1 MVTGTVRKRPAGQEN
16 KVCVQNVVCFFS
28 CKPFES
34 ITSPK
39 MCSSSNQEMP
49 TGEIEVLAEN
59 VEVFNVSQKPPFEL
73 KEFVKVS
80 ILK

>member
-16 KVCVQNVVCFFS
+16 KVCVQNVFFFS

-59 VEVFNVSQKPPFEL
+59 VEVFNVSQKLPFEI

-80 ILK
+80 VLM